1 MASADS
7 DVHAALQDAVASFVA
22 ANPASEKVFNRAS
35 DHLPAGNTRSTLFSP
50 PFPVAI
56 TIASGCS
63 IRSADGDVYLDM
75 VGEYTAGIYGHSHP
89 DILQALEGAL
99 LNGVNFGAT
108 SPLEGELAARIK
120 KRFQAGAGLE
130 MVRFTNSGTEANIL
144 ATTTAQVWTGRSK
157 ILTFAGSYHGSVLSF
172 HTKGELDPM
181 TMPGEY
187 VVADYNSIESVD
199 EELSRV
205 PADSLA
211 AILVEPMQGAGGC
224 LPASIKFL
232 QHLRARATELK
243 ALLIFDEVM
252 TSRLHHAGGLAG
264 KYGIKPDLM
273 TMGKYLGGG
282 MSFGIFGGRRE
293 IMELFNPK
301 SGGVVTTADG
311 MQKPMSLMHSG
322 TFNNNVLTMHAGI
335 AGTKILTEAVLTQLN
350 ELGDY
355 LRQAVLSILVEKGL
369 VCAATEA
376 DMRDIATVPRGRI
389 WISGVGSINAIHFG
403 ANDELV
409 ELRDL
414 FYFHMIKNHIYVTR
428 RGFVAL
434 TIVHTKDDIDR
445 YVKCVA
451 SFADRWGGA

>member
-1 MASADS
+1 MGSANS
-7 DVHAALQDAVASFVA
+7 DVQAALQKATANFIAVNS
-22 ANPASEKVFNRAS
+22 ASEKVFNRAS

-50 PFPVAI
+50 PFPLAI

-89 DILQALEGAL
+89 DILEALEGAL
-99 LNGVNFGAT
+99 VNGVNFGAT
-108 SPLEGELAARIK
+108 SALEGELAARIK
-120 KRFQAGAGLE
+120 KRFQASAGLE

-144 ATTTAQVWTGRSK
+144 ATTTARAWTGRSK

-172 HTKGELDPM
+172 PNKGRLDAM
-181 TMPGEY
+181 VMPGEY

-199 EELSRV
+199 EELSRA

-224 LPASIKFL
+224 LPASVEFL
-232 QHLRARATELK
+232 EHLRARATELK

-252 TSRLHHAGGLAG
+252 TSRLHYAGGLAG

-301 SGGVVTTADG
+301 SGGMVITANG
-311 MQKPMSLMHSG
+311 TERPMSLMHSG
-322 TFNNNVLTMHAGI
+322 TFNNNVLTMNAGI
-335 AGTKILTEAVLTQLN
+335 AGTKILTEAVLAQLN

-355 LRQAVLSILVEKGL
+355 FRQSVLSILVEKGL
-369 VCAATEA
+369 VGAATET
-376 DMRDIATVPRGRI
+376 DMSNITTVPRGRI
-389 WISGVGSINAIHFG
+389 WISGIGSINAIHFG
-403 ANDELV
+403 ADDELAD
-409 ELRDL
+409 LRDL

-451 SFADRWGGA
+451 SFVDRWGYA

>member
-1 MASADS
+1 MASAES
-7 DVHAALQDAVASFVA
+7 DVEAALRDAIADFVA
-22 ANPASEKVFNRAS
+22 VNPASEKVFSRAS

-50 PFPVAI
+50 PFPLAI

-89 DILQALEGAL
+89 DILETLEGAL
-99 LNGVNFGAT
+99 VNGINFGAT
-108 SPLEGELAARIK
+108 SALEGELAARIK
-120 KRFQAGAGLE
+120 RRFQAGAGLE

-144 ATTTAQVWTGRSK
+144 ATTTARAWTGRSK

-172 HTKGELDPM
+172 HTKGELDAM

-224 LPASIKFL
+224 LPASIEFL
-232 QHLRARATELK
+232 QHLHARATELK

-252 TSRLHHAGGLAG
+252 TSRLHYAGGLAG

-282 MSFGIFGGRRE
+282 MSFGLFGGRRE

-301 SGGVVTTADG
+301 SGGVVTAADG
-311 MQKPMSLMHSG
+311 TQKPVSLVHSG

-335 AGTKILTEAVLTQLN
+335 AGTKILTEPVLTQLN

-355 LRQAVLSILVEKGL
+355 LRQAVLSILVGKGL

-403 ANDELV
+403 AHDELV
-409 ELRDL
+409 DLRDL
-414 FYFHMIKNHIYVTR
+414 FYFHMIKNRIYVTR

-434 TIVHTKDDIDR
+434 SIVHTKDDIDR

-451 SFADRWGGA
+451 SFVDRWDGA

>member
-1 MASADS
+1 MGSANS
-7 DVHAALQDAVASFVA
+7 DVQAALQDATADYVA
-22 ANPASEKVFNRAS
+22 ANSASEKVFIRAS

-50 PFPVAI
+50 PFPLAI

-89 DILQALEGAL
+89 SILDALEGAL

-108 SPLEGELAARIK
+108 TPLEGELAARIK
-120 KRFQAGAGLE
+120 KRFQPAAGLE
-130 MVRFTNSGTEANIL
+130 IVRFTNSGTEANIL
-144 ATTTAQVWTGRSK
+144 ATTAARAWTGKSK
-157 ILTFAGSYHGSVLSF
+157 ILTFAGAYHGSVLAF
-172 HTKGELDPM
+172 PKKGELDPM

-187 VVADYNSIESVD
+187 IVADYNSIASVD
-199 EELSRV
+199 EELSHA

-224 LPASIKFL
+224 LPASVAFL
-232 QHLRARATELK
+232 EHLRARATELN

-252 TSRLHHAGGLAG
+252 TSRLYHAGGLAG

-282 MSFGIFGGRRE
+282 MSFGLFGGRRE
-293 IMELFNPK
+293 VMELFNPK
-301 SGGVVTTADG
+301 SGGVVTMADG
-311 MQKPMSLMHSG
+311 TTKPVLLGHSG
-322 TFNNNVLTMHAGI
+322 TFNNNVLTMQAGI
-335 AGTKILTEAVLTQLN
+335 AGTKILTESVLTQLN

-355 LRQAVLSILVEKGL
+355 LRQSVLAILVAKN
-369 VCAATEA
+369 VVTSATDD
-376 DMRDIATVPRGRI
+376 DMRDIATIPRGRI

-403 ANDELV
+403 ENDELV
-409 ELRDL
+409 DLRDL

-434 TIVHTKDDIDR
+434 TIVHTREDVDR
-445 YVKCVA
+445 YVEGVK
-451 SFADRWGGA
+451 SFVDRWGVV

>member
-1 MASADS
+1 M
-7 DVHAALQDAVASFVA
+7 
-22 ANPASEKVFNRAS
+22 
-35 DHLPAGNTRSTLFSP
+35 
-50 PFPVAI
+50 
-56 TIASGCS
+56 
-63 IRSADGDVYLDM
+63 
-75 VGEYTAGIYGHSHP
+75 
-89 DILQALEGAL
+89 
-99 LNGVNFGAT
+99 
-108 SPLEGELAARIK
+108 
-120 KRFQAGAGLE
+120 
-130 MVRFTNSGTEANIL
+130 
-144 ATTTAQVWTGRSK
+144 
-157 ILTFAGSYHGSVLSF
+157 
-172 HTKGELDPM
+172 
-181 TMPGEY
+181 
-187 VVADYNSIESVD
+187 
-199 EELSRV
+199 
-205 PADSLA
+205 
-211 AILVEPMQGAGGC
+211 VEPMQGAGGC

-232 QHLRARATELK
+232 QHLRTRATELK
-243 ALLIFDEVM
+243 ALFIFDEVM

-311 MQKPMSLMHSG
+311 TQKPMSLMHSG

-355 LRQAVLSILVEKGL
+355 LSQAVLSILVEKGL

>member
-7 DVHAALQDAVASFVA
+7 DVQAALRDATAEFVA
-22 ANPASEKVFNRAS
+22 VNSASETVFNRAS
-35 DHLPAGNTRSTLFSP
+35 VHLPAGNTRSTLFSP
-50 PFPVAI
+50 PFPLAI

-89 DILQALEGAL
+89 EILETLEGAL
-99 LNGVNFGAT
+99 VNGVNFGAT

-120 KRFQAGAGLE
+120 RRFQPAGLE

-144 ATTTAQVWTGRSK
+144 ATTTARVWTGKNK
-157 ILTFAGSYHGSVLSF
+157 ILAFAGSYHGSVLSF
-172 HTKGELDPM
+172 HTKEALDPM

-187 VVADYNSIESVD
+187 IVADYNSTSSVD
-199 EELSRV
+199 EELSRI
-205 PADSLA
+205 PAGSLA

-224 LPASIKFL
+224 LPASINFL
-232 QHLRARATELK
+232 QHLRTRATELQ

-282 MSFGIFGGRRE
+282 MSFGLFGGRRE

-301 SGGVVTTADG
+301 SGGAVTAADG
-311 MQKPMSLMHSG
+311 TQKPMSLMHSG

-335 AGTKILTEAVLTQLN
+335 AGTKILTEPVLNQLN

-355 LRQAVLSILVEKGL
+355 LRQAVLSILVEKGI
-369 VCAATEA
+369 VCAATDAE
-376 DMRDIATVPRGRI
+376 MSDIATVPRGRI
-389 WISGVGSINAIHFG
+389 WISGIGSINAIHFG

-409 ELRDL
+409 DLRDL
-414 FYFHMIKNHIYVTR
+414 FYFHMIKNRIYVTR

-434 TIVHTKDDIDR
+434 TIVHTKEDIER
-445 YVKCVA
+445 YVKGVA
-451 SFADRWGGA
+451 SFVDRWGKA